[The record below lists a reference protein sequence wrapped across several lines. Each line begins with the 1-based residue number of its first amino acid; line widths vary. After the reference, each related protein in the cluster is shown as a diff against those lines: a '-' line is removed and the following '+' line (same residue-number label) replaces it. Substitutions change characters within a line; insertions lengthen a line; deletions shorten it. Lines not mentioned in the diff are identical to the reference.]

1 MAQPCKKVRASYT
14 YDQKIRALERLQDL
28 EEDPSCPWPWKQVC
42 LELGLPPSKWSYVSK
57 WRKRAD
63 HIRACVAAGHGTC
76 SRYRDVP
83 ARYPA
88 EEDELYIRFLNR
100 RIVHGYPANHW
111 WLQREM
117 HRILAESAPVGWH
130 LDHCKASWSAAFC
143 HRYRITL
150 QCGYNSKAQDITD
163 RQTCIKKFHQYLA
176 ILQASSGRNHRGM
189 KNAWRLPHTHTD
201 THTHTHTHVY
211 THTHTH
217 THAHTH
223 THTHTQ
229 TQRTAG
235 SASATPSTWIRCR
248 SRSRTTGSAR

>member
-42 LELGLPPSKWSYVSK
+42 MELGLPPSKWSYVSK

-63 HIRACVAAGHGTC
+63 HIRACVAAGLGTC

-117 HRILAESAPVGWH
+117 HRILAESTPIGWH
-130 LDHCKASWSAAFC
+130 HDHCKASWSAAFC
-143 HRYRITL
+143 GRYRITL

-163 RQTCIKKFHQYLA
+163 RQACIKKFHQYLV
-176 ILQASSGRNHRGM
+176 ILQASG
-189 KNAWRLPHTHTD
+189 
-201 THTHTHTHVY
+201 
-211 THTHTH
+211 
-217 THAHTH
+217 
-223 THTHTQ
+223 
-229 TQRTAG
+229 
-235 SASATPSTWIRCR
+235 
-248 SRSRTTGSAR
+248 